1 MKSEDVVKLLKE
13 RYCFEKGYVTLAECS
28 PPGGLRRY
36 DALAVSVWASHGY
49 SVDGF
54 EIKVARSDFLAEI
67 NNPAKS
73 APLHR
78 WCNRWWM
85 VCPLDVGKPEECP
98 PEWGFL
104 AVAADGASLRQVR
117 RPKNVEPAER
127 GDAWWATL
135 LLRQGTR
142 ARFQTNELQDA
153 QSKGW
158 QEGYARG
165 EESGAMQR
173 KHLEDRL
180 AEARKSISEFEA
192 ASGVRIEDWKGPKRI
207 GEAVALL
214 LDRRNGFFDVAE
226 SIAREAESLAKVA
239 AALKEIAARPETPR
253 PVEHEAESA

>member
-13 RYCFEKGYVTLAECS
+13 RYAFDKGYVTLAECS
-28 PPGGLRRY
+28 PPGGQRRY

-85 VCPLDVGKPEECP
+85 VCPLDVGRPEECP

-104 AVAADGASLRQVR
+104 AVQADGKSLRQVR
-117 RPKNVEPAER
+117 RPKSVEPQER

-142 ARFQTNELQDA
+142 DRFTTSELRDA
-153 QSKGW
+153 ESKGW
-158 QEGYARG
+158 SEGHARG
-165 EESGAMQR
+165 AESSAN
-173 KHLEDRL
+173 EVVRL
-180 AEARKSISEFEA
+180 TERLKDAQKSVSDFEA
-192 ASGVRIEDWKGPKRI
+192 ASGICISSWIQPKSL
-207 GEAVALL
+207 GLAVHALL
-214 LDRRNGFFDVAE
+214 SRGGLD
-226 SIAREAESLAKVA
+226 SIAKSIERDAEH
-239 AALKEIAARPETPR
+239 LKTIAEGLKDVIGARPEAPR
-253 PVEHEAESA
+253 METQQEKSA